1 MKRIKVVDSLRGFSL
16 LGILLANLL
25 VFNYGMFGNQY
36 PEVYDV
42 SKTGVF
48 LIQAIRVLFEGST
61 MPIFAFLFGFGMY
74 IMASSF
80 KRKDLGV
87 KRGLIRRG
95 MALLLFGAL
104 HAVFLF
110 EGDILFAYGLM
121 TLVLFWL
128 PSRSLKTMIVCLIL
142 SLSLVI
148 LMHIDFGGVEESVD
162 ESSQYY
168 SEELTEEQIEY
179 LLEEKE
185 AYRTLTTSERR
196 LFLFDSD
203 NPFLGGGIVG
213 YIFTYILI
221 ISFYVPVFISGMIA
235 AKLKMFET
243 GGMWKKA
250 LVILVPIGIIL
261 NIYALNNETLDFYMF
276 FIDTALAFGYIGLFY
291 YVYKENLF
299 MDSLAAVGKLSLTNY
314 ILQSVFHS
322 FIYYGG
328 GLGRFGD
335 SNFTLSFTL
344 AIMFFIVQIIFSH
357 YYMKKFKYGPLEYLL
372 RIWTYFSFKPHLK
385 RGKHPQI

>member
-36 PEVYDV
+36 PEVFDV

-128 PSRSLKTMIVCLIL
+128 PSRSLKTMIV
-142 SLSLVI
+142 
-148 LMHIDFGGVEESVD
+148 
-162 ESSQYY
+162 
-168 SEELTEEQIEY
+168 
-179 LLEEKE
+179 
-185 AYRTLTTSERR
+185 
-196 LFLFDSD
+196 
-203 NPFLGGGIVG
+203 
-213 YIFTYILI
+213 
-221 ISFYVPVFISGMIA
+221 
-235 AKLKMFET
+235 
-243 GGMWKKA
+243 
-250 LVILVPIGIIL
+250 
-261 NIYALNNETLDFYMF
+261 
-276 FIDTALAFGYIGLFY
+276 
-291 YVYKENLF
+291 
-299 MDSLAAVGKLSLTNY
+299 
-314 ILQSVFHS
+314 
-322 FIYYGG
+322 
-328 GLGRFGD
+328 
-335 SNFTLSFTL
+335 
-344 AIMFFIVQIIFSH
+344 
-357 YYMKKFKYGPLEYLL
+357 
-372 RIWTYFSFKPHLK
+372 
-385 RGKHPQI
+385 